1 MFLTST
7 IGCVSNTKKI
17 LGTDINKKVFDLSF
31 QNKDK
36 SNRSFSELH
45 KESKSLNQYIGSYPP
60 RFKNEMQRQQI
71 YEHWLDLVADA
82 EAYSVGSSDKE
93 KSHYILAEL
102 YRQGHNM
109 DVKGSAERAKKN
121 LDSCFMSLPKSIPC
135 NLSAS
140 YFYLSIG
147 PKYLE
152 SAEKSLSILREHFH
166 PKLNPEVEGGYV
178 FLYLYQRDVDKT
190 RSQID
195 KYIENF
201 PNTRRAKDFSVIRAN
216 LGNKIGVKQY

>member
-1 MFLTST
+1 M
-7 IGCVSNTKKI
+7 
-17 LGTDINKKVFDLSF
+17 
-31 QNKDK
+31 
-36 SNRSFSELH
+36 
-45 KESKSLNQYIGSYPP
+45 
-60 RFKNEMQRQQI
+60 
-71 YEHWLDLVADA
+71 
-82 EAYSVGSSDKE
+82 
-93 KSHYILAEL
+93 
-102 YRQGHNM
+102 
-109 DVKGSAERAKKN
+109 
-121 LDSCFMSLPKSIPC
+121 
-135 NLSAS
+135 
-140 YFYLSIG
+140 SIG